1 MNKKI
6 KKIMVP
12 FILMLIFNLGSYY
25 FMMGENFG
33 EGFSPHVGLLVI
45 SGLLFGPYGAIGSVL
60 GNALCDLL
68 RGYSLGL
75 TVTSEIVGLG
85 VSLLAYKLWH
95 EPIKSRRLVTKPQ
108 LNNTSNIILFLGIV
122 IVCSLLFAL
131 INKKLFY
138 LMYPE
143 TITINMQIGIRYFV
157 NFINSGFIF
166 GIIGIWISKRIDFVH
181 VPKKTKR
188 KLNKKLYQGIGIIL
202 SISTLTILITDYYF
216 NISETILVIEAILLT
231 SLIFL
236 YTTKPITVKISEIT
250 FKSIPEKIMNI
261 FLLATLFIVIVG
273 IIISLDPIFIKA
285 IDKFLPID
293 SYEVKLSIM
302 ILIDIILIIFF
313 IPSIAVLKYV
323 EHEVIHPITSFSKI
337 EKFVKKGDKI
347 ESKSLID
354 IYSNYLNKEDE
365 IGMLAR
371 SYTDLINYTN
381 EYIENI
387 HEIESEKERIKAELN
402 IAEKI
407 QKSNLPTHSIENED
421 YTVYGFSKPAKE
433 VGGDFY
439 DHYPIDNDNVAIIIG
454 DASGKGIPAALL
466 STITQSIIRQLL
478 KTETDPSKVLY
489 MLNNQLC
496 ENNTECMFIT
506 LWLGIYN
513 NKTKIITFSNAGHNT
528 PLIIEDGQ
536 FRVLKVDS
544 GIALGILDDYEFLT
558 EKIDISKGI
567 IVYTDGITDARN
579 SDNEFY
585 GEQRVIDFLN
595 NHTFENKVIT
605 NLLQDIDR
613 FTGTEEQF
621 DDMTLVLLDRHK

>member
-273 IIISLDPIFIKA
+273 IIISLDPIFIKV
-285 IDKFLPID
+285 IDELLPID

-478 KTETDPSKVLY
+478 KTETDPSKILY